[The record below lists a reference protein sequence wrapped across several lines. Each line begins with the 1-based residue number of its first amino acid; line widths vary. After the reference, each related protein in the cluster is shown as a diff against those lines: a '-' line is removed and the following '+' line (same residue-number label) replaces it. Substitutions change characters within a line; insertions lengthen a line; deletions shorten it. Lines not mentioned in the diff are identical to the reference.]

1 MNLSCYL
8 LSHLHYWFKIVQLNC
23 TRLYKNCN
31 LMMAVLLTICLFL
44 YRKNLKKTRGCVWGM
59 TTRVIKLMKFYTRS
73 KIEGW
78 QCNCLH
84 HKNLEENQ
92 GWYLENDNTN
102 NEINESLCL
111 TPFVYVC
118 FYRKGFYH
126 CNQDHHGM
134 HMICWYNNIISMLHN
149 LL

>member
-1 MNLSCYL
+1 MHEVIQEPQSNDDS
-8 LSHLHYWFKIVQLNC
+8 
-23 TRLYKNCN
+23 
-31 LMMAVLLTICLFL
+31 LTDDMLILVSQ
-44 YRKNLKKTRGCVWGM
+44 NLKTKGCVWGM

-84 HKNLEENQ
+84 HKNLKKTKD
-92 GWYLENDNTN
+92 GTWGMNTN

-118 FYRKGFYH
+118 FYRKGFYL
-126 CNQDHHGM
+126 CNQDHYGM
-134 HMICWYNNIISMLHN
+134 RMIFWYNNIISMLHN